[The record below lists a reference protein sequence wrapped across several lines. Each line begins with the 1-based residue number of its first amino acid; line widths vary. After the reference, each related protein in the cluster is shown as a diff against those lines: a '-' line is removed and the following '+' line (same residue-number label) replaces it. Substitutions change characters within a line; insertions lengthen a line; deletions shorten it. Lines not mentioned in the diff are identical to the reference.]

1 MLAVCILMR
10 GRDEINNG
18 FPAGASFSLSLAP
31 RVSRAPNFPLSLPH
45 SSACHASYEM
55 PLDAYSQREVYKQ
68 RETEMDMRK
77 KDGKQLQG
85 PKLHRQF
92 GRTDKVTDFM

>member
-10 GRDEINNG
+10 GRGEINNG
-18 FPAGASFSLSLAP
+18 SPAGASAP
-31 RVSRAPNFPLSLPH
+31 RVSRAPNFPLSHPH
-45 SSACHASYEM
+45 SSACHAGYEM

-77 KDGKQLQG
+77 KDGKQLQT
-85 PKLHRQF
+85 PKPHRQF